1 MTDTNAIGLNQ
12 GNASQ
17 LADKLN
23 TLLANYQIFYMN
35 VRGYH
40 WNVKGHQFFE
50 LHTKFE
56 EYYTDLLSKVDEV
69 AERILTLGYQPV
81 HAYSDYVKLSSIEED
96 KNVHDGEA
104 CVRGIVKGY
113 QTLIELQRELL
124 SVASDADDEGTASL
138 ASDYIREQEKTVWML
153 NAYLG

>member
-1 MTDTNAIGLNQ
+1 MTDTNAIGLNA

-17 LADKLN
+17 LADQLN
-23 TLLANYQIFYMN
+23 GL
-35 VRGYH
+35 
-40 WNVKGHQFFE
+40 
-50 LHTKFE
+50 
-56 EYYTDLLSKVDEV
+56 
-69 AERILTLGYQPV
+69 
-81 HAYSDYVKLSSIEED
+81 
-96 KNVHDGEA
+96 
-104 CVRGIVKGY
+104 Y